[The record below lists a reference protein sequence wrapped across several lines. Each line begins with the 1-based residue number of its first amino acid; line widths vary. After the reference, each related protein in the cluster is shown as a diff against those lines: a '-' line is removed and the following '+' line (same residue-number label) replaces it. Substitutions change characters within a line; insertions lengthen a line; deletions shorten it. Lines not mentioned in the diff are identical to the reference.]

1 MEGKSD
7 IKIEL
12 ETISKLVADIP
23 NVPVFT
29 VPEGYFALFPGKMLL
44 KIKELE
50 TEDPANEIIGISPL
64 LAGLDRKMPMQVPGG
79 YFDEIRIPELNRPL
93 APVFPLK
100 KKGFSMF
107 AVAASVIV
115 VLGFGALL
123 FSQLGS
129 DNSQLPTGN
138 ASVELPKLSDKE
150 MDTFLKTFP
159 DLATN
164 DPITAINIPVDVE
177 EMISDVDEEGLHEFL
192 SDLPDVKSDKLN

>member
-1 MEGKSD
+1 
-7 IKIEL
+7 
-12 ETISKLVADIP
+12 
-23 NVPVFT
+23 
-29 VPEGYFALFPGKMLL
+29 
-44 KIKELE
+44 
-50 TEDPANEIIGISPL
+50 
-64 LAGLDRKMPMQVPGG
+64 
-79 YFDEIRIPELNRPL
+79 
-93 APVFPLK
+93 
-100 KKGFSMF
+100 MF

-123 FSQLGS
+123 FSQLSS

-159 DLATN
+159 DLASN